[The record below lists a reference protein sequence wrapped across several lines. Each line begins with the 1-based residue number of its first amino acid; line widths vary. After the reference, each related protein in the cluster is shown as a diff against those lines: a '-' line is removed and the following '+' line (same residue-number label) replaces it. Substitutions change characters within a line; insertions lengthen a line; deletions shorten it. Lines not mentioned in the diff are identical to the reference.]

1 VGFPFGNPAT
11 DEVETM
17 TPADTA
23 AALRR
28 AIETA
33 LPGLR
38 ALSDERASKRPAPGK
53 WSPKELIGH
62 LLDSATNNHN
72 RFVRGI
78 LDPEVRLPKYEQEGW
93 VRVQGYATAHWDTLL
108 LLWCLYNYH
117 LAGVIESI
125 PPPAVGTPCFIGDNP
140 PMPLGELAAD
150 YVRHLEHHLGQ
161 VLNRGEAQA

>member
-1 VGFPFGNPAT
+1 
-11 DEVETM
+11 M
-17 TPADTA
+17 TQADTA

-33 LPGLR
+33 LTRLR
-38 ALSDERASKRPAPGK
+38 ALSDEHASRPPAPGK

-93 VRVQGYATAHWDTLL
+93 VRVQEYATADWSVLL
-108 LLWCLYNYH
+108 GFWGLYNMH
-117 LAGVIESI
+117 LARVIERI
-125 PPPAVGTPCFIGDNP
+125 PASEVGTPCYIGDDP
-140 PMPLGELAAD
+140 PVPLGELAAD

-161 VLNRGEAQA
+161 IQVQA